1 MTERTPRYEVLPP
14 EPKAPKPQGIQGVG
28 DVLNRLDVGL
38 EQAAKAVPLFPLLAY
53 QGVDYLAQAVRD
65 TLGTPSDEPV
75 LPGAGAIGEFNQ
87 SVLQRPYK
95 TRDMTPPDTT
105 GERALE
111 LIPSVLLSP
120 MRAPAAA
127 PSALSAALAPL
138 LPMSQAVSVPG
149 KVAEYGIGLAAQEG
163 MANLQGQQNVFTDL
177 KNAIS
182 TPPSYEVLPPRTP
195 DAKRVDEILEI
206 QPTEDPDYR
215 HSKWLLGGAAA
226 VALGAGVTGAIATRK
241 LTRSIESGQR
251 DPLNPGPVA
260 PPIGGAVL
268 PSTPSTGEVALPT
281 ENMGAGVK
289 SLLGP
294 STDAKTAAATQ
305 LLDSMAPVDR
315 AIDLGIA
322 PTNQD
327 RANQLKSRLRIHN
340 IHGLTSMVDDFWKT
354 GRFPGSD
361 IKLKAPPIQT
371 IQKVMSLTPE
381 ETQAFNDLATLG
393 TKINQGD
400 REVAKGISKGTWQNA
415 TSPMSLPYMKS
426 RFFSLQRQYPK
437 AAEAVEDL
445 NYMYRFFPEWLEKEG
460 FVNNSLRQEL
470 ELWNKNYSP
479 LSQDRAL
486 TLGQRMQDW
495 LNGEQT
501 RAMGGRTGADVPWLK
516 ERLDLEDTAMAPGE
530 VGPALTAS
538 MRYVDDMIRTVMINR
553 TRNDI
558 LNELNGVHVNGQTL
572 VQRMPKSF
580 QPPHTGA
587 KPGEYIRTRHL
598 GQDRWYKVNDPGLYS
613 AMKWRPRTGLQLIG
627 TVNTL
632 ASKVIVGKLNPLFL
646 PRHIQYETNAAI
658 SNLPAGRRL
667 GHVDELMKIM
677 GLKKP
682 LLSSFDPTNA
692 VISFTGAGRK
702 LYADFSYSASLAA
715 REHLIN
721 DSWLVQTLGR
731 GNVEQLARIAQDAYE
746 RSSASLAE
754 RVGAIAKGRYS
765 APLDSKQSLPNA
777 LGKVLN
783 TREGAMGKLFNG
795 LTAPGRLYS
804 HLYEALRDGARLQY
818 FASNLKREPKV
829 QTYTFTIGGRTI
841 DVPVVGFTS
850 KNSLDEL
857 EVLGAETRALTS
869 DSARFAG
876 DSATLVG
883 KGVQKITDATMFG
896 NSFTQALAQSYRAYK
911 DHPTRWLSVQVA
923 KGTAIGYALYY
934 AASTPGGAEL
944 LRQMTAEQR
953 ARNIPILNDDGELV
967 MFMNTLPE
975 DRPWI
980 AAMAQV
986 ILASTGVLGKGENE
1000 SAWDI
1005 NKAFWDAVKTDFLPD
1020 FTGNPIAKGVG
1031 WALGKEF
1038 RGANT
1043 LETTEPRESALTKYG
1058 DVDNLEG
1065 GLSAAQRLVDTTVSA
1080 SVSMVMDSMMQMY
1093 RGLKE
1098 GYNLEEVAQTG
1109 IKAFTGPAREAKQAS
1124 ILYPLWGVD
1133 NRASVANA
1141 TWKKTNTIIPV
1152 IQNIIE
1158 RGDKVFGVGGAGTTK
1173 TGPQNTFGYVPN
1185 ERGDLKQ
1192 GTIWTT
1198 TKILQKRLQPLLSQY
1213 KQLTVEQDKIN
1224 TNPAYADITKKIPVQ
1239 NSITEQKQRINEKV
1253 LAEIR
1258 EVERIISSKI
1268 GEDFSYEDWQ
1278 P

>member
-1 MTERTPRYEVLPP
+1 MTDRSPRYEVLPP
-14 EPKAPKPQGIQGVG
+14 EPKAPKPQGIQGIG

-53 QGVDYLAQAVRD
+53 QGLDYLAQAARD
-65 TLGTPSDEPV
+65 TLSTPSNEPV
-75 LPGAGAIGEFNQ
+75 LPGAGAVGEFNQ

-138 LPMSQAVSVPG
+138 LPMSQAVTVPG
-149 KVAEYGIGLAAQEG
+149 KVAEFGVGLAAQEG
-163 MANLQGQQNVFTDL
+163 MANLQGQQNLYTDIN
-177 KNAIS
+177 NAIS
-182 TPPSYEVLPPRTP
+182 TPPNYEVLPPRTP
-195 DAKRVDEILEI
+195 DAKKVDEILEVSPI
-206 QPTEDPDYR
+206 EDPDYR
-215 HSKWLLGGAAA
+215 YSKWLLGGAST
-226 VALGAGVTGAIATRK
+226 VALAAGVSGAIATRK
-241 LTRSIESGQR
+241 LTRSVESGQG
-251 DPLNPGPVA
+251 DIAGT
-260 PPIGGAVL
+260 VL
-268 PSTPSTGEVALPT
+268 PPVPAKESIVPIES
-281 ENMGAGVK
+281 MGWMK
-289 SLLGP
+289 GP
-294 STDAKTAAATQ
+294 STDAQTALATQ
-305 LLDSMAPVDR
+305 LVDSMAPVDR
-315 AIDLGIA
+315 AIEVGVSD
-322 PTNQD
+322 PNK
-327 RANQLKSRLRIHN
+327 ANQLKARLRIHN

-371 IQKVMSLTPE
+371 VQKVMSLTPE

-400 REVAKGISKGTWQNA
+400 REVAQGKGVGIWANA

-426 RFFSLQRQYPK
+426 RFFSLQRKYPK

-460 FVNNSLRQEL
+460 FINNSLRQEL
-470 ELWNKNYSP
+470 ELWNKNYTP
-479 LSQDRAL
+479 LSQEHAL
-486 TLGQRMQDW
+486 TRIQKMQDW
-495 LNGEQT
+495 LNGET
-501 RAMGGRTGADVPWLK
+501 RRAIGGKTGVEVPWL
-516 ERLDLEDTAMAPGE
+516 ERRLDLEDTAMAPGE

-538 MRYVDDMIRTVMINR
+538 MRYVDDMIRTVMINK
-553 TRNDI
+553 TRNAI
-558 LNELNGVHVNGQTL
+558 LDELNGVHINGQTV

-580 QPPHTGA
+580 QPPHSGA

-613 AMKWRPRTGLQLIG
+613 AMKWRPRTGLQIIG
-627 TVNTL
+627 TAMTL
-632 ASKVIVGKLNPLFL
+632 AAKTIVGKLNPLWIT
-646 PRHIQYETNAAI
+646 RHIQYETNAAI
-658 SNLPAGRRL
+658 ANLPAGRSL

-702 LYADFSYSASLAA
+702 LYADFAESAAFAA
-715 REHLIN
+715 RQHLI
-721 DSWLVQTLGR
+721 DDGWLVQTLGR
-731 GNVEQLARIAQDAYE
+731 GNVEQLAKIAQDAYE

-754 RVGAIAKGRYS
+754 RVGAIARGRYS
-765 APLDSKQSLPNA
+765 APLDSNQTLPNA

-795 LTAPGRLYS
+795 LTAPVRMYS

-818 FASNLKREPKV
+818 FAANLKREPKV
-829 QTYTFTIGGRTI
+829 QTYTFTIGGKTF

-850 KNSLDEL
+850 KSSLDEL

-876 DSATLVG
+876 DSSTLVG
-883 KGVQKITDATMFG
+883 KAVQKVTDLTMFG

-911 DHPTRWLSVQVA
+911 DHPARWLGVQVA

-934 AASTPGGAEL
+934 AASTPGGQQL
-944 LRQMTAEQR
+944 LQQMTAEQR

-975 DRPWI
+975 DRPWV
-980 AAMAQV
+980 AALAQV

-1005 NKAFWDAVKTDFLPD
+1005 NKAFWSAVATDFLPD
-1020 FTGNPIAKGVG
+1020 FTGNPIAKGIA
-1031 WALGKEF
+1031 WSMGKEF

-1058 DVDNLEG
+1058 DVDSLEG
-1065 GLSAAQRLVDTTVSA
+1065 GLSAAQRLVDTTVGA
-1080 SVSMVMDSMMQMY
+1080 SLSMFMDSMLQMY

-1124 ILYPLWGVD
+1124 VLYPLWGVD

-1158 RGDKVFGVGGAGTTK
+1158 RGDKVFGVGGAGTSK
-1173 TGPQNTFGYVPN
+1173 TGPQNTYGYIPN
-1185 ERGDLKQ
+1185 ERGDPVQ

-1213 KQLTVEQDKIN
+1213 KQLTVEQEKIAD
-1224 TNPAYADITKKIPVQ
+1224 NPRYADIKLKLPVQ
-1239 NSITEQKQRINEKV
+1239 NSITEQKQTINEKV

-1268 GEDFSYEDWQ
+1268 GEEFHYEDWE